1 MNGVGAELDLIARTH
16 NQVDV
21 PTAQYHYQYK
31 QSMLRSETRPDPSR
45 KETLLGRGAPLAVAR
60 RRRPVRRRGKPSP
73 PQLSTRTP

>member
-31 QSMLRSETRPDPSR
+31 QSMLRSETRPDPR
-45 KETLLGRGAPLAVAR
+45 PLAVAR